1 MLEMQAEVTTRARNY
16 WSYIPVATAILGVT
30 LGISSVVFFYVE
42 DDLRRLVSVTLG
54 LAILMTS
61 VWFAANPFLH
71 NGRRYLALREEVDEF
86 IGLVRE
92 LNLQAL
98 EMGPPEDIE
107 GSRTKLHEAVDH
119 MVAEAGRTR

>member
-1 MLEMQAEVTTRARNY
+1 M
-16 WSYIPVATAILGVT
+16 
-30 LGISSVVFFYVE
+30 
-42 DDLRRLVSVTLG
+42 SVTFG
-54 LAILMTS
+54 LAVLITS
-61 VWFAANPFLH
+61 VWFAANPFIH

-92 LNLQAL
+92 LNRQAL

-107 GSRTKLHEAVDH
+107 GTRTRMHEVVDH